1 MNTIVLEY
9 KSNEICIKNIMAVD
23 IITKED
29 LKEFKIE
36 LLEDLQKILNSSK
49 TMEKKWLKSNEV
61 RKILKISSGTLQTL
75 RINGTLQY
83 SKVGGT
89 IYYNYQDIEKMLN
102 QK

>member
-36 LLEDLQKILNSSK
+36 LVQDLQKILNTGK
-49 TMEKKWLKSNEV
+49 TIEKKW
-61 RKILKISSGTLQTL
+61 
-75 RINGTLQY
+75 
-83 SKVGGT
+83 
-89 IYYNYQDIEKMLN
+89 
-102 QK
+102 